1 MKKFDKVVGS
11 RYKRK
16 DDQINLKTPA
26 KSRQQIFN
34 FYWRGHRVIKD
45 GAYTGWADLVNDILR
60 TNKITTEN
68 YFNYSLRFMDKY
80 NAFANILNYPMKMY
94 DNYRY
99 TISVHYD
106 SEVIEDVLKPSRVI
120 IRWSNGFNHC
130 INLDK
135 EKGTFAEYKQDDIEN
150 YKKTGFFVDLREYSF
165 TRGDVFIE
173 HGIADQSNA
182 IKALLRTKYA
192 DIPNEYKVG
201 VTSETMDYD
210 SLCLLFE
217 MSTI

>member
-1 MKKFDKVVGS
+1 MKKFDKAVGS
-11 RYKRK
+11 RYMKN
-16 DDQINLKTPA
+16 DDHINLKTPA
-26 KSRQQIFN
+26 KSRQQIFH
-34 FYWRGHRVIKD
+34 FYWKGRRIIKD
-45 GAYTGWADLVNDILR
+45 GAYTGWADLVNDILK
-60 TNKITTEN
+60 TNNITTES

-80 NAFANILNYPMKMY
+80 NSLAHILNYPMKMY
-94 DNYRY
+94 DNYHY

-106 SEVIEDVLKPSRVI
+106 DDKLNDILKPSRLI

-135 EKGTFAEYKQDDIEN
+135 EKGTFAEYNQDDIEN

-173 HGIADQSNA
+173 HGITDQSKA
-182 IKALLRTKYA
+182 IKALLRTRYE
-192 DIPNEYKVG
+192 DIPDEYKVG
-201 VTSETMDYD
+201 VTPETMDYD